1 MIKFAYAIVLLDLDH
16 FKNINDQF
24 GHHMGDTV
32 LIAVSQKLGLHL
44 RESDVVGRFG
54 GEEFILI
61 LKQSSALKARQIAER
76 CRSAIEALVINNDEG
91 QSIHV
96 TASFGIAQSH
106 HGLRP
111 QQVLDQADK
120 ALYAAKASGRNQIKC
135 YLEINPSEIKY
146 SAACADTQH
155 ISPN

>member
-1 MIKFAYAIVLLDLDH
+1 
-16 FKNINDQF
+16 
-24 GHHMGDTV
+24 MGDNV
-32 LIAVSQKLGLHL
+32 LIAVSQELNDQIQDHDL
-44 RESDVVGRFG
+44 VGRFG

-61 LKQSSALKARQIAER
+61 LKHASLSKAHQISER
-76 CRSAIEALVINNDEG
+76 CRSAIEALVISNDEG

-111 QQVLDQADK
+111 QQVLSQADK

-135 YLEINPSEIKY
+135 YLEINPGEIKD
-146 SAACADTQH
+146 SAAFGDKHH